1 MMFFDVIASGSKGN
15 ATLVFTKEN
24 IFLID
29 LGIPAKVLEAEL
41 AKFNKTTKDIDALFI
56 THNHADHY
64 RGLKTVSP
72 KKQYALFGTLP
83 TSLSNVIEE
92 GKTIVMNGVKI
103 TPFMVSHDAV
113 NPCGYV
119 FEDEDE
125 KLVYMTDTGKFLTR
139 NLPLIKNPDYL
150 IIESN
155 HDIQMLLRTNR
166 PMEVKQRI
174 MSEVGHLCN
183 EDSAFA
189 CLDIIGNNT
198 KEIILAH
205 LSEEANTP
213 ELALAAYEKV
223 FRYAHKDINKY
234 NIRCAKQWEPTI
246 GGHYEN

>member
-41 AKFNKTTKDIDALFI
+41 TKFNKTTKDIDALFI

-92 GKTIVMNGVKI
+92 GKTIEMNGVKI

-155 HDIQMLLRTNR
+155 HDISMELKCDR
-166 PMEVKQRI
+166 PMILKQRI
-174 MSEVGHLCN
+174 MSDYGHLCN

-189 CLDIIGNNT
+189 ALEIIGDRT
-198 KEIILAH
+198 KEIVLAH

-213 ELALAAYEKV
+213 EVALEAYEKV
-223 FRYAHKDINKY
+223 FKYAHVDIKKY
-234 NIRCAKQWEPTI
+234 KVRCAMQHEHLI
-246 GGHYEN
+246 GGHYED

>member
-1 MMFFDVIASGSKGN
+1 MFFDVIASGSKGN

-29 LGIPAKVLEAEL
+29 LGIPAKELEKEL
-41 AKFNKTTKDIDALFI
+41 EIFNKTTKDIDALFI

-72 KKQYALFGTLP
+72 KKQYALYGTLP

-92 GKTIVMNGVKI
+92 GKTMEINGVRI

-174 MSEVGHLCN
+174 MSDVGHLCN

-189 CLDIIGNNT
+189 CLEIIGNRT

-223 FRYAHKDINKY
+223 FRYAHKDINRYKV
-234 NIRCAKQWEPTI
+234 RCAKQWEHTI
-246 GGHYEN
+246 GGHHED